1 MCRGVVPPTSRCQ
14 PNPVFDLHSS
24 FSRAG
29 GPLALLL
36 ADKEQETIEMPSGC
50 SDEEGNALAAIRQL
64 VDLPISLHI

>member
-29 GPLALLL
+29 RPLAQLL
-36 ADKEQETIEMPSGC
+36 ADKEQETMKMPSGLLRQRQRD
-50 SDEEGNALAAIRQL
+50 SAI
-64 VDLPISLHI
+64 PPTG